1 MPLTLPNTTLNLS
14 TVDQLKAVYEYVV
27 AELSLVDPP
36 NPFTNGLLRQSDQDI
51 AKLIHEVISANL
63 VSVGCSTLPSFSIQ
77 DYDNDTLV
85 KVLID
90 QLNYSITACNLG
102 DDEGDEGDGGST
114 SLLLIP
120 TGAVESADGEFQRFS
135 PNATDPLGYPAYYA
149 ELDVADWQ
157 ESPISVQFKWP
168 DLTVVYDALVI
179 FFSSGNY
186 DSIENSVGAETDSIY
201 AALQIARTSGG
212 EQGEPYNFGVFDF
225 YKFGVEPPTSEPLTL
240 TPSAGDIATLD
251 FTRTQMTL
259 TVGGE
264 TQTYAIPVG
273 IFTGA
278 PLLNVVAK
286 VESAVLPLSIK
297 VSLTE

>member
-1 MPLTLPNTTLNLS
+1 MPLTLQNTTLNLS

-36 NPFTNGLLRQSDQDI
+36 DPFTNGLLRQSDQDI

-63 VSVGCSTLPSFSIQ
+63 VSVGCSTLPSFSTP

-85 KVLID
+85 KVLIG
-90 QLNYSITACNLG
+90 QLNYSIAACNLG
-102 DDEGDEGDGGST
+102 GDGGEST

-120 TGAVESADGEFQRFS
+120 TGTIESADGEYQRFV

-149 ELDVADWQ
+149 ELDVSDWQ

-168 DLTVVYDALVI
+168 DLTVVYDTLVI
-179 FFSSGNY
+179 FFSGGNFN
-186 DSIENSVGAETDSIY
+186 SIENPVGNETDSIY
-201 AALQIARTSGG
+201 AALQIARTDGG
-212 EQGEPYNFGVFDF
+212 GQVEPYNYGVFDF

-240 TPSAGDIATLD
+240 TPSAGDIATLT
-251 FTRTQMTL
+251 FTRTQITL

-273 IFTGA
+273 IFTGV
-278 PLLNVVAK
+278 PLLNVAAK
-286 VESAVLPLSIK
+286 VRSAVLPLSIK
-297 VSLTE
+297 VSVTS